1 LKNNYGRMKPQF
13 IEEIRAFNRFYTP
26 IIGLVSDHI
35 LNSDYSLPEARIL
48 FELYHHPGL
57 TASDLIGTLG
67 MDKGYL
73 SRILRRFEVM
83 KLVSRVVSAADR
95 RVVSLALTLKGKK
108 AFGLLNKASDEQVAA
123 AFKNLS
129 EKDCQKLVEKM
140 IGIRRI
146 ITKIIIVP

>member
-1 LKNNYGRMKPQF
+1 MKPQF

-26 IIGLVSDHI
+26 IIGLVNDHI

-57 TASDLIGTLG
+57 TASDLIGMLS

-73 SRILRRFEVM
+73 SRILRRFNGK

-95 RVVSLALTLKGKK
+95 RVVTLALTTRGKRE
-108 AFGLLNKASDEQVAA
+108 FEVLNRASEQQVMD

-129 EKDCQKLVEKM
+129 EKDSQELIEKM

-146 ITKIIIVP
+146 ITKNNISS

>member
-1 LKNNYGRMKPQF
+1 MKPQY
-13 IEEIRAFNRFYTP
+13 IKEIRAFNRFYTP
-26 IIGLVSDHI
+26 IIGLVSDYI

-57 TASDLIGTLG
+57 TASDLIGMLS

-73 SRILRRFEVM
+73 SRILRRFGEK

-95 RVVSLALTLKGKK
+95 RVVTLALTLKGKK
-108 AFGLLNKASDEQVAA
+108 EFGLLNQASDQQVAV

-129 EKDCQKLVEKM
+129 ERDCQELVEKM
-140 IGIRRI
+140 IEIRRI
-146 ITKIIIVP
+146 MTKINILP

>member
-1 LKNNYGRMKPQF
+1 MRTQF
-13 IEEIRAFNRFYTP
+13 IKEIRAFNRFYTP
-26 IIGLVSDHI
+26 IIGLVSDYI

-57 TASDLIGTLG
+57 TASDLIGMLS

-73 SRILRRFEVM
+73 SRILRRFGEK

-95 RVVSLALTLKGKK
+95 RVVTLALTLKGKK
-108 AFGLLNKASDEQVAA
+108 EFGLLNQASDEQVAA

-129 EKDCQKLVEKM
+129 ERDCQELVEKM
-140 IGIRRI
+140 IEIRRI
-146 ITKIIIVP
+146 ITKINILP